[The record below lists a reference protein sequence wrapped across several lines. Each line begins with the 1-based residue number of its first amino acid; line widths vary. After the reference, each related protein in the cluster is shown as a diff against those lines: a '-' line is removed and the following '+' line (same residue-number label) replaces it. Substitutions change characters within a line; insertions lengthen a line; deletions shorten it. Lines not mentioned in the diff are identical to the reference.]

1 VFVLLGFRL
10 LCSSGPCVRVEK
22 GFSTCTGT
30 RVADCSWIHYAHING
45 QSSQPGEAPPD
56 LSECF
61 LERPEGGSLG
71 GSLVSNEVALWR
83 GAGALCVALSPAGG
97 WRVPAPR
104 ADGTLKRG
112 RTVERICTI

>member
-1 VFVLLGFRL
+1 M
-10 LCSSGPCVRVEK
+10 
-22 GFSTCTGT
+22 
-30 RVADCSWIHYAHING
+30 ADCSWIHYAHRDING
-45 QSSQPGEAPPD
+45 QSSQPGEAPPE

-61 LERPEGGSLG
+61 LERPEGGSTG
-71 GSLVSNEVALWR
+71 WVSVSNEVALWR

-97 WRVPAPR
+97 WRLPAPS